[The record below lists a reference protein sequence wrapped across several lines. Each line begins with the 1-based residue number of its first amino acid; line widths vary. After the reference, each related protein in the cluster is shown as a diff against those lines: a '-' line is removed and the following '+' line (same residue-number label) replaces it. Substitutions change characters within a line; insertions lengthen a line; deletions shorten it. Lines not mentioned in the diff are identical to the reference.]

1 MKTFRPVQKKQRR
14 GFTLIEL
21 LVVISIIATLAALIL
36 PAVQNARAAARRAE
50 CQNNMKQLCTA
61 VMNFTS
67 RSNGRLP
74 SMYKQWGTVGNAPG
88 AAPIYRS
95 WAVDLLPD
103 LDNAAM
109 QRELQTNGAD
119 ASTTN
124 DDFAISMKMF
134 QCPVDSNNFQTPGG
148 LSYVVNGGYVLDDGA
163 ATTTSV
169 WPAATTL
176 GAGGPWAQWAGTID
190 WNGDSVINEEDTTI
204 GHATGIFFRPSSS
217 TLAVVPGS
225 TALDSFTD
233 PLSQLNSRRG
243 ISLDYITA
251 GDGQTNTIMFAEN
264 VQARNWDKA
273 NAFSEIAFGAPCVPG
288 VDVGGT
294 GATGPLSLN
303 TSFRDTLSLNN
314 AKPGDQ
320 IIATPGTLPRPS
332 SNHLG
337 TSIYGFADGAARQ
350 FADQIDWSVY
360 VRLISPNGQR
370 YGQTTVGLEDY

>member
-61 VMNFTS
+61 VMNFAS

-95 WAVDLLPD
+95 WAIDLLPD

-109 QRELQTNGAD
+109 QREIQVNGAD

-134 QCPVDSNNFQTPGG
+134 QCPVDTNNFQVAGG
-148 LSYVVNGGYVLDDGA
+148 LSYVVNGGYVLDDGV

-169 WPAATTL
+169 WPASTTL
-176 GAGGPWAQWAGTID
+176 GTGPWNHWAGTID
-190 WNGDSVINEEDTTI
+190 WNGDMAINEEDTTI

-217 TLAVVPGS
+217 TAAVVPNS
-225 TALDSFTD
+225 TAMDSFTD

-264 VQARNWDKA
+264 IQARNWDKA
-273 NAFSEIAFGAPCVPG
+273 EAFSEIAFGVPFVPG
-288 VDVGGT
+288 TDVGGT
-294 GATGPLSLN
+294 GVTNPLRLN
-303 TSFRDTLSLNN
+303 ASFRDTLNLNN
-314 AKPGDQ
+314 ALPGNNS
-320 IIATPGTLPRPS
+320 IATPGTLPRPS

-360 VRLISPNGQR
+360 VRLITPNGQR

>member
-1 MKTFRPVQKKQRR
+1 
-14 GFTLIEL
+14 
-21 LVVISIIATLAALIL
+21 
-36 PAVQNARAAARRAE
+36 
-50 CQNNMKQLCTA
+50 
-61 VMNFTS
+61 
-67 RSNGRLP
+67 
-74 SMYKQWGTVGNAPG
+74 MYKQWGTVGTG
-88 AAPIYRS
+88 GAPIYRS

-109 QRELQTNGAD
+109 QREIQVNGAD
-119 ASTTN
+119 ANTTN

-134 QCPVDSNNFQTPGG
+134 QCPVDANNFQTPGG

-163 ATTTSV
+163 DTTTSV
-169 WPAATTL
+169 WPASPSL
-176 GAGGPWAQWAGTID
+176 GTGPWNQWAGTID
-190 WNGDSVINEEDTTI
+190 WNGDTVIDEQDTTI

-217 TLAVVPGS
+217 TATVVPGVAAG
-225 TALDSFTD
+225 TFDAFTD

-273 NAFSEIAFGAPCVPG
+273 DAFSEIAFGVPFVPG
-288 VDVGGT
+288 TDVGGA

-303 TSFRDTLSLNN
+303 ASFRTTLNLNN
-314 AKPGDQ
+314 ALPGTQ

-337 TSIYGFADGAARQ
+337 SSIYGFADGAARQ
-350 FADQIDWSVY
+350 FADQVDWSVY
-360 VRLISPNGQR
+360 VRLITPNGQR

>member
-61 VMNFTS
+61 VMNFSS

-74 SMYKQWGTVGNAPG
+74 SIYKQWGTVGTG
-88 AAPIYRS
+88 GAPIYRS

-109 QRELQTNGAD
+109 QREIQVNGAD

-134 QCPVDSNNFQTPGG
+134 QCPVDANNFQTPGG

-163 ATTTSV
+163 ATATSV
-169 WPAATTL
+169 WPASPSL
-176 GAGGPWAQWAGTID
+176 GTGPWNQWAGTID
-190 WNGDSVINEEDTTI
+190 WNGDSTIDEQDTTI

-217 TLAVVPGS
+217 AATVVPGVAAG
-225 TALDSFTD
+225 TFDPFTD

-273 NAFSEIAFGAPCVPG
+273 NAFSEIAFGAPVVPG
-288 VDVGGT
+288 VDIGGA

-303 TSFRDTLSLNN
+303 ASFQTTMNLNN
-314 AKPGDQ
+314 ALPGRD

-350 FADQIDWSVY
+350 FADQVDWRVY
-360 VRLISPNGQR
+360 VRLITPNGQR